1 MVKLAGITIQA
12 SSAVSP
18 SATDPKTS
26 NCATMREFSLKFVD
40 ADCVLLASKK
50 NRKLSTPLD
59 IEDLPPSSLPSIVI
73 PYGHKRATS
82 SAALS
87 QPQRTPSDS
96 MVAREPS
103 ADAKNKP
110 PRKKRKRSPSPLP
123 TPKSS
128 QITRP
133 RGRAHVGA
141 GSPTVEI
148 TPEYVPPS
156 RISARLARKT
166 HPFISSRSSDIYTHL
181 ADPNVASYLPSNPPV
196 GSIMLPTPSMEPMP
210 DSKLVKKP
218 RGRPKKFVDL
228 ADEKTKKALMEEW
241 ARMRQSQSTLS
252 EKGEQA
258 YGTGTKQTYGSQE
271 NEGFAS
277 SVPAEV
283 ETQRNSLDPE
293 AGGNQVI
300 TTNENAQTQENLV
313 NVSTERHLPTQ
324 PDFGN
329 VNSKSGEPSPLLMV
343 RLKSP
348 STYPPVVIPQPAD
361 SSEDRDAPQD
371 FAGLKG
377 GGDEQ
382 PILPEA
388 DIQPLSIII
397 SNLHVHADPTGGRIN
412 EPETLWEEATPH
424 QPVLL
429 YEYTGPSLFVPS
441 IPPSQED
448 YTDGRPAK
456 SSGEAQA
463 EATNLEH
470 RRHDPSVTPP
480 PPTHV
485 VADSNGPDLEYDEEF
500 HMLDVPEILTLP
512 WEAVASQI
520 YVPPALGHL
529 IAGMKRQLNAEAQAR
544 RRAEELYEVE
554 LRRRVAA
561 EQVIQGLRTERERQM
576 ALPGGQS
583 AGEGDPVSRS
593 QAGTPLLNSCVV

>member
-1 MVKLAGITIQA
+1 MVKLAGIITIQA
-12 SSAVSP
+12 SSAISP
-18 SATDPKTS
+18 SATDPETS
-26 NCATMREFSLKFVD
+26 ATSVPVQQQRSVI
-40 ADCVLLASKK
+40 DCVLSNK
-50 NRKLSTPLD
+50 NRTLSTPLN
-59 IEDLPPSSLPSIVI
+59 IEDVPPSSLPSIVI
-73 PYGHKRATS
+73 RFRHKRATS

-87 QPQRTPSDS
+87 EPQRTSSDS
-96 MVAREPS
+96 TVAREPS

-110 PRKKRKRSPSPLP
+110 PRKKRKRSSSPLP
-123 TPKSS
+123 TPKS

-141 GSPTVEI
+141 GSPAVEI

-196 GSIMLPTPSMEPMP
+196 GSIMLPIPTMEPMP
-210 DSKLVKKP
+210 DSKLVKKHK
-218 RGRPKKFVDL
+218 GRPKKSVDL

-252 EKGEQA
+252 KKGEQA
-258 YGTGTKQTYGSQE
+258 HGTGTKQTYGSQE
-271 NEGFAS
+271 NEVFAS
-277 SVPAEV
+277 SIPAEV

-293 AGGNQVI
+293 AGGSQVM
-300 TTNENAQTQENLV
+300 TTNENVQTQEILV
-313 NVSTERHLPTQ
+313 NVSTERHLSTQ

-329 VNSKSGEPSPLLMV
+329 VNSESGEPSLLLMV
-343 RLKSP
+343 PPKSP
-348 STYPPVVIPQPAD
+348 STYPPAVIPQPAD
-361 SSEDRDAPQD
+361 SSEDRDAPED
-371 FAGLKG
+371 PAGLEG

-382 PILPEA
+382 PILPGA

-397 SNLHVHADPTGGRIN
+397 SNLHVHAGPTGGRIN
-412 EPETLWEEATPH
+412 EPETPWEEVTPH
-424 QPVLL
+424 QPILL
-429 YEYTGPSLFVPS
+429 YEYTRPSVFVPS

-448 YTDGRPAK
+448 YTNGKPAK

-480 PPTHV
+480 PPTYV
-485 VADSNGPDLEYDEEF
+485 VADSDGLDLEYDEEF

-512 WEAVASQI
+512 WEPVTSQI

-544 RRAEELYEVE
+544 RRAEELYEAE

-561 EQVIQGLRTERERQM
+561 EQVIQGLRTERERQV
-576 ALPGGQS
+576 ALP
-583 AGEGDPVSRS
+583 ADPSLGLKQGHPCLTAV
-593 QAGTPLLNSCVV
+593 